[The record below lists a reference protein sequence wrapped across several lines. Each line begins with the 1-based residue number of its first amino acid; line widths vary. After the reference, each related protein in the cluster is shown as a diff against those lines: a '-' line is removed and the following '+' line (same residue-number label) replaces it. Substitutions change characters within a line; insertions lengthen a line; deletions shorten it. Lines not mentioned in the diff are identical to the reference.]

1 MANIYRYTNKGIK
14 NYQGKDYLRIPVSQ
28 SGEISTETRH
38 IFQAILNSM
47 ELKTMDDSIQGMR
60 LQEAIDEAEGKDLIE
75 IGEGV
80 FDWLKKKLEAVNRE
94 GFQLLP
100 VLFRINGSIV
110 REFIKE
116 GFDKPYESKGKAKGK
131 KEKDAASDEESPEP
145 SNEKE

>member
-131 KEKDAASDEESPEP
+131 KEKDAASDEEAPEP